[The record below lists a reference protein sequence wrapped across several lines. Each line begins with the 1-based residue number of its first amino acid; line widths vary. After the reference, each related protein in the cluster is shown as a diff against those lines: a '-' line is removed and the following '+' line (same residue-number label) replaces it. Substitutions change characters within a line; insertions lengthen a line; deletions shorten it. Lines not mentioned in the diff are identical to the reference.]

1 MFYFQQLEH
10 MVNETLALLAN
21 ADGEI
26 VYTLINRLEYS
37 NRLKIADILFAR
49 LVDLRS
55 NIDSAMTTK
64 FHELMELIVELEKCG
79 ICKNELVHSRYA
91 ANIFY
96 HIDSTNKK
104 TPDCRGF

>member
-1 MFYFQQLEH
+1 

-37 NRLKIADILFAR
+37 NRLLFAR